1 MAQLNITLNQ
11 DEILQL
17 LLADREEAFRKLLQR
32 TLNDILKVES
42 QEQLQA
48 APYERSDSRMD
59 SRNGL
64 RARELKTRI
73 GRITLA
79 VPRHRNVP
87 FKTLIFDNY
96 SRSEAALVTA
106 MAEMVVNGVST
117 RKVSRVIESLCGTSV
132 SKSSVSE
139 ICKNLDKEVESFRNR
154 PLEGR
159 YPFLTVDATYFKVRE
174 NNRVISKALMI
185 AYGTNEQGHRE
196 ILGFAAYRNESKD
209 TWQDFLKSLKKRGLK
224 GVIMITS
231 DAHEGIIHA
240 ISEVFP
246 TVPWQR
252 CQFHFSRNIADK
264 TPKKYQTGIRAELQ
278 EMFACNTLKE
288 ARNKKNQIIQVYQDV
303 AETAVS
309 CLDEGFESAMTAMI
323 LPRGMQRFF
332 RTSNAVERLNKEL
345 KRRSQVIGI
354 FPNEESLI
362 RLMGSVL
369 IEQNS
374 LSQSGKVI
382 FKKESYEA
390 LLTSDV
396 QEKLLVIAKEQA
408 TMLAA

>member
-17 LLADREEAFRKLLQR
+17 LLVDREEAFRKLLQR

-48 APYERSDSRMD
+48 APYERSDSRLD

-64 RARELKTRI
+64 RDRELKTRI

-139 ICKNLDKEVESFRNR
+139 IYKNLDKEVESFRNR

-252 CQFHFSRNIADK
+252 CQFHFSKNVVDK

-288 ARNKKNQIIQVYQDV
+288 ARNKKDQIIKEYQDV
-303 AETAVS
+303 AETAMS

-323 LPRGMQRFF
+323 LPRRMQRFF

-362 RLMGSVL
+362 QLMGSVL

>member
-48 APYERSDSRMD
+48 APYERSDSRLD

-79 VPRHRNVP
+79 VPRHRNIP

-96 SRSEAALVTA
+96 SRSETALVAA

-196 ILGFAAYRNESKD
+196 ILGFAAYRNESKG

-264 TPKKYQTGIRAELQ
+264 TPKKYQTGIRVELQ

-288 ARNKKNQIIQVYQDV
+288 ARNKKNQIIQEYQDV
-303 AETAVS
+303 AETAMS

-323 LPRGMQRFF
+323 LPRGMQQFF

-345 KRRSQVIGI
+345 KRRSQVIRI
-354 FPNEESLI
+354 FPNEASLI

-408 TMLAA
+408 SMLAA

>member
-17 LLADREEAFRKLLQR
+17 LLVDREEAFRKLLQR

-48 APYERSDSRMD
+48 APYERSDSRLD

-64 RARELKTRI
+64 RDRELKTRI

-252 CQFHFSRNIADK
+252 CQFHFSKNVVDK

-288 ARNKKNQIIQVYQDV
+288 ARNKKDQIIQEYQDV
-303 AETAVS
+303 AETAMS

-332 RTSNAVERLNKEL
+332 RTSNAIERLNKEL

>member
-17 LLADREEAFRKLLQR
+17 LLVDREEAFRKLLQR

-48 APYERSDSRMD
+48 APYERSDSRLD

-64 RARELKTRI
+64 RDRELKTRI

-139 ICKNLDKEVESFRNR
+139 INKNLDKEVESFRNR

-252 CQFHFSRNIADK
+252 CQFHFSKNVVDK

-288 ARNKKNQIIQVYQDV
+288 ARNKKDQIIQEYQDV
-303 AETAVS
+303 AETAMS

>member
-1 MAQLNITLNQ
+1 M
-11 DEILQL
+11 
-17 LLADREEAFRKLLQR
+17 
-32 TLNDILKVES
+32 
-42 QEQLQA
+42 
-48 APYERSDSRMD
+48 
-59 SRNGL
+59 
-64 RARELKTRI
+64 
-73 GRITLA
+73 
-79 VPRHRNVP
+79 
-87 FKTLIFDNY
+87 
-96 SRSEAALVTA
+96 
-106 MAEMVVNGVST
+106 
-117 RKVSRVIESLCGTSV
+117 

-139 ICKNLDKEVESFRNR
+139 ICKHLDKEVESFRYR

-159 YPFLTVDATYFKVRE
+159 CPFLTVDATYFKVRE

-185 AYGTNEQGHRE
+185 AYGTNEQGHRK
-196 ILGFAAYRNESKD
+196 ILGFAAYRNES
-209 TWQDFLKSLKKRGLK
+209 TVTRQDFLKSLKKRELK

-246 TVPWQR
+246 AVPWQR
-252 CQFHFSRNIADK
+252 CQFQFSRNIVDK

-288 ARNKKNQIIQVYQDV
+288 ARDRKNQIIKEYQDV
-303 AETAVS
+303 AETAMS
-309 CLDEGFESAMTAMI
+309 CLDEGFENVMTAMM
-323 LPRGMQRFF
+323 LLRGMQRFL

-382 FKKESYEA
+382 FK
-390 LLTSDV
+390 
-396 QEKLLVIAKEQA
+396 
-408 TMLAA
+408 

>member
-17 LLADREEAFRKLLQR
+17 LLVDREEAFRKLLQR

-48 APYERSDSRMD
+48 APYERSDSRLD

-64 RARELKTRI
+64 RDRELKTRI

-185 AYGTNEQGHRE
+185 AYGTNKQGHRE

-231 DAHEGIIHA
+231 DGHEGIIHA

-252 CQFHFSRNIADK
+252 CQFHFSRNVVDK

-288 ARNKKNQIIQVYQDV
+288 ARNKKDQIIQEYQDV
-303 AETAVS
+303 AETAMS

-323 LPRGMQRFF
+323 LPLGMQRFF

>member
-17 LLADREEAFRKLLQR
+17 LLVDREEAFRKLLQR

-48 APYERSDSRMD
+48 APYERSDSRLD

-64 RARELKTRI
+64 RDRELKTRI

-252 CQFHFSRNIADK
+252 CQFHFSKNVVDK

-288 ARNKKNQIIQVYQDV
+288 ARNKKDQIIQEYQDV
-303 AETAVS
+303 AETAMS
-309 CLDEGFESAMTAMI
+309 CLDEGVESAITAMI
-323 LPRGMQRFF
+323 LPLGMQRFF

>member
-1 MAQLNITLNQ
+1 
-11 DEILQL
+11 
-17 LLADREEAFRKLLQR
+17 
-32 TLNDILKVES
+32 
-42 QEQLQA
+42 
-48 APYERSDSRMD
+48 MD

-96 SRSEAALVTA
+96 SRSEAALVAA

-117 RKVSRVIESLCGTSV
+117 LKVSKVIESLCGTSV
-132 SKSSVSE
+132 SKSSVPE
-139 ICKNLDKEVESFRNR
+139 ICKNLDKEVEAFRNR

-185 AYGTNEQGHRE
+185 AYGANEQGHRE
-196 ILGFAAYRNESKD
+196 VIGFATYRNESKD
-209 TWQDFLKSLKKRGLK
+209 TWRDFLKSLKKRGLK
-224 GVIMITS
+224 GVLMITS

-240 ISEVFP
+240 IGEVFP

-288 ARNKKNQIIQVYQDV
+288 ARNRKNQIIY
-303 AETAVS
+303 A
-309 CLDEGFESAMTAMI
+309 
-323 LPRGMQRFF
+323 
-332 RTSNAVERLNKEL
+332 
-345 KRRSQVIGI
+345 
-354 FPNEESLI
+354 
-362 RLMGSVL
+362 
-369 IEQNS
+369 
-374 LSQSGKVI
+374 
-382 FKKESYEA
+382 
-390 LLTSDV
+390 
-396 QEKLLVIAKEQA
+396 
-408 TMLAA
+408 

>member
-17 LLADREEAFRKLLQR
+17 LLVDREEAFRKLLQR

-48 APYERSDSRMD
+48 APYERSDSRLD

-64 RARELKTRI
+64 RDRELKTRI

-209 TWQDFLKSLKKRGLK
+209 TWQDFLKSLKKHGLK

-252 CQFHFSRNIADK
+252 CQFHFSKNVVDK

-288 ARNKKNQIIQVYQDV
+288 ARNKKDQIIQEYQDV
-303 AETAVS
+303 AETAMS

>member
-17 LLADREEAFRKLLQR
+17 LLVDREEAFRKLLQR

-48 APYERSDSRMD
+48 APYERSDSRLD

-64 RARELKTRI
+64 RDRELKTRI

-139 ICKNLDKEVESFRNR
+139 IYKNLDKEVESFRNR

-252 CQFHFSRNIADK
+252 CQFHFSKNVVDK

-288 ARNKKNQIIQVYQDV
+288 ARNKKDQIIQEYQDV
-303 AETAVS
+303 AETAMS

-323 LPRGMQRFF
+323 LPLGMQRFF

>member
-32 TLNDILKVES
+32 TLNDILKVGS

-48 APYERSDSRMD
+48 APYERSDSRLD

-96 SRSEAALVTA
+96 SRSEAALVAA

-117 RKVSRVIESLCGTSV
+117 RKVSRVIESLCGTSA

-139 ICKNLDKEVESFRNR
+139 ICKHLDKEVESFRNR

-196 ILGFAAYRNESKD
+196 ILDFTAYRNESKD

-231 DAHEGIIHA
+231 DAHKGILHA

-288 ARNKKNQIIQVYQDV
+288 ARNKKNQIIQEYQDV
-303 AETAVS
+303 AETAMS

-362 RLMGSVL
+362 RLTQTVL

>member
-17 LLADREEAFRKLLQR
+17 LLVDREEAFRKLLQR

-48 APYERSDSRMD
+48 APYERSDSRLD

-64 RARELKTRI
+64 RDRELKTRI

-252 CQFHFSRNIADK
+252 CQFHFSRNVVDK

-288 ARNKKNQIIQVYQDV
+288 ARNKKDQIIQEYQDV
-303 AETAVS
+303 AETAMS

-362 RLMGSVL
+362 QLMGSVL

>member
-17 LLADREEAFRKLLQR
+17 LLVDREEAFRKLLQR

-48 APYERSDSRMD
+48 APYERSDSRLD

-64 RARELKTRI
+64 RDRELKTRI

-139 ICKNLDKEVESFRNR
+139 ICKNLDKEVESFRNH

-252 CQFHFSRNIADK
+252 CQFHFSRNVVDK

-288 ARNKKNQIIQVYQDV
+288 ARNKKDQIIQEYQDV
-303 AETAVS
+303 AETAMS

-362 RLMGSVL
+362 QLMGSVL

>member
-17 LLADREEAFRKLLQR
+17 LLVDREEAFRKLLQR

-48 APYERSDSRMD
+48 APYERSDSRLD

-64 RARELKTRI
+64 RDRELKTRI

-139 ICKNLDKEVESFRNR
+139 IYKNLDKEVESFRNR

-252 CQFHFSRNIADK
+252 CQFHFSKNVVDK

-288 ARNKKNQIIQVYQDV
+288 ARNKKNQIIQEYQDV
-303 AETAVS
+303 AETAMS

-332 RTSNAVERLNKEL
+332 RTSNAIERLNKEL

>member
-17 LLADREEAFRKLLQR
+17 LLVDREEAFRKLLQR

-48 APYERSDSRMD
+48 APYERSDSRLD

-64 RARELKTRI
+64 RDRELKTRI

-252 CQFHFSRNIADK
+252 CQFHFSKNVVDK

-288 ARNKKNQIIQVYQDV
+288 ARNKKDQIIQEYQDV
-303 AETAVS
+303 AETAMS

-374 LSQSGKVI
+374 LSQSGKII
-382 FKKESYEA
+382 FKKESCEA

-396 QEKLLVIAKEQA
+396 QEKLLVIAKEHA
-408 TMLAA
+408 SMLTA